1 MHTAREFWN
10 ILRVAIWYHE
20 LQSAITMLVS
30 DIIEPTHLSFLQI
43 VISNEELSLAV
54 HDLLRTH
61 GAFHHF
67 VFFPKSTEY

>member
-30 DIIEPTHLSFLQI
+30 DIIEPIYLSY
-43 VISNEELSLAV
+43 
-54 HDLLRTH
+54 R
-61 GAFHHF
+61 
-67 VFFPKSTEY
+67 